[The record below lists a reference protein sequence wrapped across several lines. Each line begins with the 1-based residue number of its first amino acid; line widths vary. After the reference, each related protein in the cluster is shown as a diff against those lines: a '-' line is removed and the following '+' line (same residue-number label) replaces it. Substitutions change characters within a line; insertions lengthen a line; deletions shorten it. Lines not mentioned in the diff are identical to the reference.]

1 MINKI
6 KKNYINII
14 VTLLPIVMIF
24 VGYKIFKDYG
34 ISIDENITRYNG
46 LVSTKYIINF
56 LSLEKYYN
64 LDLFKDVVQLKD
76 WSDKQYGTIFEIIQ
90 VFFIEIFLNIREYSQ
105 IYYSRHLAN
114 HYLFLLSIF
123 CFYFLCL
130 NIFHNKF
137 NFFSNKR
144 RGPPNN

>member
-76 WSDKQYGTIFEIIQ
+76 WSDKQYGTIFEIFQ
-90 VFFIEIFLNIREYSQ
+90 VFFIDIK
-105 IYYSRHLAN
+105 
-114 HYLFLLSIF
+114 
-123 CFYFLCL
+123 YFFFAFNSFI
-130 NIFHNKF
+130 NIF
-137 NFFSNKR
+137 
-144 RGPPNN
+144 